1 MRLVRAMVLTLCEL
15 LAAVSHQL
23 PTVSRGIGARDRWI
37 LPNLHLHAIRAALV
51 VPTQEQEIIQVS
63 KLEALSRLPSLSCKF
78 QSTVLS
84 LAMWLSGLLALLWGP
99 T

>member
-51 VPTQEQEIIQVS
+51 VPTQEQGDYSSV
-63 KLEALSRLPSLSCKF
+63 K
-78 QSTVLS
+78 V
-84 LAMWLSGLLALLWGP
+84 GGP
-99 T
+99 FKTTLIEL